1 MNWHRWYLV
10 GGKIHERIKTS
21 NRGVSAFADSG
32 MAANKKAMKR
42 TIRTSLCVLIIL
54 VVNLCL
60 LVGGCHKKLI
70 RDQKVGFVEGFVKHS
85 VNLTPILDA
94 EILDGA
100 PPDTIFITKTDST
113 GYYKFGNFPIKM
125 VVTAFADGYELQTK
139 TVEIIEKGTTR
150 LDFFLN
156 GE

>member
-1 MNWHRWYLV
+1 
-10 GGKIHERIKTS
+10 
-21 NRGVSAFADSG
+21 
-32 MAANKKAMKR
+32 MKR
-42 TIRTSLCVLIIL
+42 TIRRSLYAGLI
-54 VVNLCL
+54 VFVGVCLCL
-60 LVGGCHKKLI
+60 GGCHKKLI
-70 RDQKVGFVEGFVKHS
+70 RDQKVGFVEGFVKDS
-85 VNLTPILDA
+85 ANLTPILGA

-113 GYYKFGNFPIKM
+113 GYYKFANFPIKM